1 MSQNA
6 ATEKSLG
13 ELHNA
18 IAVRLTEEVQ
28 KEELD
33 PRFLQAGIKFL
44 NDNKITCVEHTSNAL
59 GELDR
64 QLQKRKTRFGGI
76 SDLAKKR
83 AEQEAKDQL
92 AGAVNS

>member
-28 KEELD
+28 REELD

-44 NDNKITCVEHTSNAL
+44 NDNKITCVPHTSNAL
-59 GELDR
+59 GELDK
-64 QLQKRKTRFGGI
+64 QLKKRKTRFGTNV
-76 SDLAKKR
+76 SDLSKKR
-83 AEQEAKDQL
+83 AEQQAKEAIY
-92 AGAVNS
+92 GT